1 MVTDSVAIFNE
12 RISYVFSK
20 KGTGYHNQ
28 LWQSSWCDCPSLFPL
43 ASGWMGDSRFP
54 RTTSVTFSKEF
65 SEYQK
70 LAKDSDPAEVNVF
83 EGNKVT
89 VTVTVKPE
97 GMALVRIGKA

>member
-1 MVTDSVAIFNE
+1 M
-12 RISYVFSK
+12 
-20 KGTGYHNQ
+20 
-28 LWQSSWCDCPSLFPL
+28 
-43 ASGWMGDSRFP
+43 
-54 RTTSVTFSKEF
+54 TFSKEF